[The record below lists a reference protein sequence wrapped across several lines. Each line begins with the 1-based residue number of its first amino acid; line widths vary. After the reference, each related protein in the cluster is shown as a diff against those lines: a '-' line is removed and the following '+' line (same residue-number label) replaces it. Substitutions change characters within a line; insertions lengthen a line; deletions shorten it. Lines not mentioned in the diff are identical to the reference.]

1 MQGWK
6 RYSIQEVAET
16 QSGGTPNRSR
26 SEYYNG
32 TIPWLKTG
40 ELGSKYVYDTEEKIS
55 ELAIKET
62 SAKLIPENSV
72 IVAMYGA
79 TIGKLSINK
88 KEMASNQACCAII
101 PKKELYY
108 EFLYYTLE
116 FRKNDL
122 IKMGSGA
129 AQPNIS
135 QEIIRNYVIHV
146 PEFKEQQKIADI
158 LSTWDKAI
166 ELKEK
171 LIEQKKEQKKGLMQ
185 RLLTGEV
192 RLPGFKGE
200 WKEVRL
206 GEVLK
211 ERKETG
217 HVHLELL
224 AITALRG
231 IVRRDEVDIKDN
243 SSEDKSKYKR
253 IMPLDIGYNTMRM
266 WQGVSGVSKY
276 EGIVSPAYTVLKP
289 TDKVDSYFMGYLFK
303 LPKVIDKF
311 RRYSQGLVDDTLNLK
326 YENFKVIKV
335 RIPQDVNE
343 QKAIAQI
350 LICVDKEI
358 EFLEKELEA
367 LKQQK
372 KGLMQLLLT
381 GKIRVKC

>member
-224 AITALRG
+224 AITAQRG

>member
-335 RIPQDVNE
+335 KIPQDVNE

-381 GKIRVKC
+381 GKVRVKC